1 MSDVVRAVTNFQ
13 VVYFGT
19 LGTVLVHRIWE
30 WAQWKQHQGLKER
43 GEQYKKSMVGYM
55 ILKPVHRWYWG
66 LLQENT
72 GKVQVSIGKSLTE
85 RMSREAPSLPPRAAS
100 VQILWFIKARQG
112 KGGHYQKAAQH
123 RSSSSLSTSSIF
135 TIHGLMLQKGLTI
148 IFLDNVIHSG
158 GKFCLGQRECLNFF
172 LVTIF
177 LSCSFW

>member
-1 MSDVVRAVTNFQ
+1 MSIV
-13 VVYFGT
+13 
-19 LGTVLVHRIWE
+19 E
-30 WAQWKQHQGLKER
+30 GLKER

-112 KGGHYQKAAQH
+112 KGGHYQKAAQLG
-123 RSSSSLSTSSIF
+123 SSSSLSTSSIF

-158 GKFCLGQRECLNFF
+158 VLPWTKRMFK
-172 LVTIF
+172 F
-177 LSCSFW
+177 LSCDNFSQLQFLVNDRCNPCL

>member
-1 MSDVVRAVTNFQ
+1 
-13 VVYFGT
+13 
-19 LGTVLVHRIWE
+19 
-30 WAQWKQHQGLKER
+30 
-43 GEQYKKSMVGYM
+43 MVGYM

-72 GKVQVSIGKSLTE
+72 GKAQVSIGKSLTE

-112 KGGHYQKAAQH
+112 KGGHYQKAPQLG
-123 RSSSSLSTSSIF
+123 SSSSLSTSSIF

-158 GKFCLGQRECLNFF
+158 EKFCLEQRECLNFF

-177 LSCSFW
+177 LSCSFWRMTGVIPAYNLTGSCDGFFQELLVPRGNICWVSVMITRVRESW